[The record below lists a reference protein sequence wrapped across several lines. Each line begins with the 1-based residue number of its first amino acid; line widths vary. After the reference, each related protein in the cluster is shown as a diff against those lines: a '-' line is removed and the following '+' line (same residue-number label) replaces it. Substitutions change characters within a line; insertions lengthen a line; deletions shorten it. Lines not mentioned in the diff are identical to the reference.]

1 MKLISLLN
9 QKGKNHFYIM
19 HLSYDGAEREP
30 LWEYARENNIIGISH
45 RKVWE
50 HDWTTASELVKNRI
64 SKIWQTQLNIFS
76 KEIENNDTIIVLNGW
91 DSILGIAENIGPYK
105 YQKELARFE
114 PVYGDF
120 FCYTREVQWRKM
132 YNYNKRYEL
141 ISPLNGFNNTI
152 SKVKK
157 GDKRWTTL
165 VNLDF

>member
-9 QKGKNHFYIM
+9 QKGKNYFYIM
-19 HLSYDGAEREP
+19 HLSYGGAEREP
-30 LWEYARENNIIGISH
+30 LWKCAIEHNIIGLHH

-50 HDWTTASELVKNRI
+50 YDWIKAPEWVKNRI
-64 SKIWQTQLNIFS
+64 SKFWQNQLDIFS
-76 KEIENNDTIIVLNGW
+76 KEIENNDTVIILSGW

-105 YQKELARFE
+105 YQKELTSSE
-114 PVYGDF
+114 QVYGDF
-120 FCYTREVQWRKM
+120 FCYTREVQWRKN
-132 YNYNKRYEL
+132 YDYNKRYKL

-157 GDKRWTTL
+157 GDKRWTKL